1 MDIASPAMPR
11 HATGGSIGLAALNP
25 FIASP
30 AQVGMYTFLS
40 CEYQMTSS
48 SQGNG
53 ECVMSD
59 GARYKAH
66 IGG

>member
-1 MDIASPAMPR
+1 MESAVDIASPA
-11 HATGGSIGLAALNP
+11 
-25 FIASP
+25 
-30 AQVGMYTFLS
+30 TFLS

-53 ECVMSD
+53 ACVMSD